1 MICVQMLNLKV
12 VRYSLVVK
20 GVFWSLDVAVLKN
33 RYGVT
38 SSRSA
43 TDHLKC
49 FMHIASEI
57 FIFQYACVCL
67 CVCTLQFFGTF
78 LQWICFTNKWSSV

>member
-1 MICVQMLNLKV
+1 MICVQMLSLIV
-12 VRYSLVVK
+12 IRYSLVIK

-38 SSRSA
+38 SPRGV

-67 CVCTLQFFGTF
+67 HVCTLVFWYFPTMD
-78 LQWICFTNKWSSV
+78 LLYK